1 MVPLAAIA
9 TVAVQFS
16 FVGVTQAQLTGGG
29 LTGTSGGATTTTGG
43 ATTGGVAP
51 TPIPVQPRFT
61 G

>member
-29 LTGTSGGATTTTGG
+29 LTGTSGTTTTGA

-51 TPIPVQPRFT
+51 TPIPLQPRFT